1 MTTIVVLFNLK
12 SSADINRYEAWARER
27 DLPTVNGLASV
38 EQFEVLRS
46 AGLLMSDAA
55 PPYAYIELIRVKDM
69 EKFGAEV
76 SSEAVQKVA
85 AEFGEFADN
94 PLFILTEA
102 L

>member
-12 SSADINRYEAWARER
+12 PGTEVAAYERWARER
-27 DLPTVNGLASV
+27 DLPTVNSLDSV
-38 EQFEVLRS
+38 DQFEVLRS

-55 PPYAYIELIRVKDM
+55 PPYAYVELIRVNNMDQ
-69 EKFGAEV
+69 FGADV
-76 SSEAVQKVA
+76 ASASVQKVA
-85 AEFGEFADN
+85 AEVGEFTDQ

>member
-12 SSADINRYEAWARER
+12 KGTDIAAYEQWALER

-38 EQFEVLRS
+38 DQFEVLRS
-46 AGLLMSDAA
+46 TGLLMSDAQ
-55 PPYAYIELIRVKDM
+55 PPYAYIELIRVNDM
-69 EKFGAEV
+69 DKFGADV
-76 SSEAVQKVA
+76 TGEAVQKVA

>member
-12 SSADINRYEAWARER
+12 PGTDVAAYEEWARER
-27 DLPTVNGLASV
+27 DLPTVNGLDSV
-38 EQFEVLRS
+38 DRFEVLRS

-55 PPYAYIELIRVKDM
+55 PPYEYVELIRVNDM
-69 EKFGAEV
+69 DKFGADV
-76 SSEAVQKVA
+76 ASEAVQKVA

>member
-12 SSADINRYEAWARER
+12 PGTDVAAYEQWARDR
-27 DLPTVNGLASV
+27 DLPTVNGLDSV
-38 EQFEVLRS
+38 DRFEVLRS

-55 PPYAYIELIRVKDM
+55 PPYAYVELIRVNDM
-69 EKFGAEV
+69 EKFGADV
-76 SSEAVQKVA
+76 AGEAVQKAA

>member
-12 SSADINRYEAWARER
+12 DGVDDAAYEHWARER
-27 DLPTVNGLASV
+27 DLPTVNALASV
-38 EQFEVLRS
+38 DQFEVLRC
-46 AGLLMSDAA
+46 AGLLMGDAQ
-55 PPYAYIELIRVKDM
+55 PPYAYIELIRVNNM
-69 EKFGAEV
+69 EKFGADV
-76 SSEAVQKVA
+76 ASEAVQKVA

>member
-12 SSADINRYEAWARER
+12 SGADAARYEQWARER

-38 EQFEVLRS
+38 DQFEVLRS
-46 AGLLMSDAA
+46 AGLLMSDAE
-55 PPYAYIELIRVKDM
+55 PPYAYVELIRVNDM
-69 EKFGAEV
+69 EKFGADV
-76 SSEAVQKVA
+76 SSEAVQNVA

>member
-12 SSADINRYEAWARER
+12 PGTDVAAYEQWARAR
-27 DLPTVNGLASV
+27 DLPTVNGLDSV
-38 EQFEVLRS
+38 DRFEVLRS

-55 PPYAYIELIRVKDM
+55 PPYAYVELIRVNDM
-69 EKFGAEV
+69 EKFGADV
-76 SSEAVQKVA
+76 SSETVQKVA

>member
-12 SSADINRYEAWARER
+12 DGVDAGRYEQWARER
-27 DLPTVNGLASV
+27 DLPTVNELASV
-38 EQFEVLRS
+38 DRFEVLRS
-46 AGLLMSDAA
+46 AGLLMSDAT
-55 PPYAYIELIRVKDM
+55 PPYAYVELIRVNDM
-69 EKFGAEV
+69 EKFGADV
-76 SSEAVQKVA
+76 ASESVQKVA